1 MGTLQARASSGGVGS
16 GAQMNAVLS
25 FQPGFVA
32 RGEGP
37 RPSTE
42 VFPTLGAG
50 TTGDQAPHVLAF
62 DAYNQQVTGEV
73 SKTLGVGSDYSH
85 VPIAFGLELANNGSG
100 GNRGY
105 TNPGEPMPTIGTGRP
120 HGVVSASID
129 KQTGL
134 VSENVSPTLKT
145 DLAHQMGPVVATYE
159 WHGQDSRV
167 REIDVAASLN
177 RNAEGREGHL
187 VLEVAPVAG
196 VDGERNPVR
205 EGVIGPLNTG
215 SPSGGGQHPIV
226 VATPVTAFKIRGGVD
241 VDSAGKQAG
250 KGYLGSEEMAL
261 TLGTTQDQH
270 LFDTRITPTVM
281 SSGQAKAELTQDKSP
296 SLTTLQEA
304 PILFP
309 TLDASEG
316 RKWGSDQWINN
327 GKCVHMHGVP
337 RRLTPV
343 ECERLMGWPDGWTD
357 VADDKGRPAPD
368 TARYKACGNGVAS
381 PVSAWIGF
389 QLAAAIT
396 KDTL

>member
-1 MGTLQARASSGGVGS
+1 MRA
-16 GAQMNAVLS
+16 
-25 FQPGFVA
+25 
-32 RGEGP
+32 
-37 RPSTE
+37 
-42 VFPTLGAG
+42 
-50 TTGDQAPHVLAF
+50 VLAF
-62 DAYNQQVTGEV
+62 DVCVDKQ
-73 SKTLGVGSDYSH
+73 
-85 VPIAFGLELANNGSG
+85 SG
-100 GNRGY
+100 RASN
-105 TNPGEPMPTIGTGRP
+105 
-120 HGVVSASID
+120 GVVS
-129 KQTGL
+129 
-134 VSENVSPTLKT
+134 TLKT
-145 DLAHQMGPVVATYE
+145 DLARDMGPVVATYE

-187 VLEVAPVAG
+187 VLH
-196 VDGERNPVR
+196 N
-205 EGVIGPLNTG
+205 
-215 SPSGGGQHPIV
+215 
-226 VATPVTAFKIRGGVD
+226 PVTAFKVRGGVE
-241 VDSAGKQAG
+241 VDSNGRAAG

-270 LFDTRITPTVM
+270 LFDTRITPMVM
-281 SSGQAKAELTQDKSP
+281 SSGQANAELVQDKSP
-296 SLTTLQEA
+296 SLTTLHEA
-304 PILFP
+304 PIVFP

-316 RKWGSDQWINN
+316 RKWGSNQWVNN

-389 QLAAAIT
+389 QLAAALT

>member
-1 MGTLQARASSGGVGS
+1 MSSLSFDSTFGHNANVFTECSPPVKVGS
-16 GAQMNAVLS
+16 GEGIASPPAVLTQYGEIAGS
-25 FQPGFVA
+25 LTA
-32 RGEGP
+32 RGDSSP
-37 RPSTE
+37 C
-42 VFPTLGAG
+42 A
-50 TTGDQAPHVLAF
+50 D
-62 DAYNQQVTGEV
+62 
-73 SKTLGVGSDYSH
+73 
-85 VPIAFGLELANNGSG
+85 
-100 GNRGY
+100 RGQ
-105 TNPGEPMPTIGTGRP
+105 NI
-120 HGVVSASID
+120 
-129 KQTGL
+129 
-134 VSENVSPTLKT
+134 
-145 DLAHQMGPVVATYE
+145 VATYE

-187 VLEVAPVAG
+187 VLEVAPVVG

-205 EGVIGPLNTG
+205 DGVIGPLNTG

-250 KGYLGSEEMAL
+250 KGYLGSEEIAL

-281 SSGQAKAELTQDKSP
+281 SSGQANAEIVHDGSP
-296 SLTTLQEA
+296 SLTTLHEA
-304 PILFP
+304 PIVFP
-309 TLDASEG
+309 TLDAAEG
-316 RKWGSDQWINN
+316 RKWGSNQWVNN
-327 GKCVHMHGVP
+327 GKCVHVTGVP

-357 VADDKGRPAPD
+357 VPDAKGKPAPD

-389 QLAAAIT
+389 QLKAVLT